1 MGTVLAG
8 GICYISVLLLN
19 TRKIKKLTKIEF
31 KGAFSQIIIQQACIC
46 VVAYV
51 FNSLFLKFCSQT
63 ISLFM
68 AAFFAGVIFLMSFYV
83 LFIYN
88 KKEKKIL
95 THG

>member
-1 MGTVLAG
+1 MNSYHLV
-8 GICYISVLLLN
+8 LN

-46 VVAYV
+46 AVAYV
-51 FNSLFLKFCSQT
+51 FNSLFLKFFSQT

-88 KKEKKIL
+88 IFTSPSGKQPKL
-95 THG
+95 ATMLDF